1 MDGVI
6 LTPSDFVALLNQ
18 TLEIAYPL
26 VTIEGE
32 LSSFRVSKNRW
43 VYFDLQD
50 EASSVKFF
58 GTVFSLPG
66 PLEDGMVVQVVG
78 SPRMHPRFGFSVN
91 VQSVMPRGEG
101 SIKKAADLLRAKLEK
116 EGLFAPE
123 RKRPLP
129 IIPEIIGLITA
140 ANSAASKD
148 FTKIIDE
155 RWGGT
160 EVLLT
165 DVYVQGAQAPQQ
177 IVNAIEYLNRQ
188 PELADVLVLTRGGGS
203 AEDLAAFNDERVVR
217 AVAASRIPTL
227 VAIGHEVDISLAEL
241 AADVRASTPTNAA
254 QLAVPSRAEAAAELK
269 AARSVLHNALETDV
283 EAAYRGTG
291 EGREYLTSKV
301 FSLLDSLKSELS
313 AAGKLIHI
321 FDPRAALKRGYAI
334 VSRGGRHISSVKGLK
349 KGEHLGIQLADG
361 TIGATVTGRE

>member
-26 VTIEGE
+26 VIIEGE
-32 LSSFRVSKNRW
+32 LSNFRVSKNRW
-43 VYFDLQD
+43 LYFDLQD

-78 SPRMHPRFGFSVN
+78 APRLHPRFGFSVN

-116 EGLFAPE
+116 EGLFALE

-129 IIPEIIGLITA
+129 AIPQAIGLITA
-140 ANSAASKD
+140 ANSAAYKD
-148 FTKIIDE
+148 FTKIMDE
-155 RWGGT
+155 RWGGI
-160 EVLLT
+160 EVYLA

-188 PELADVLVLTRGGGS
+188 PGLADLLVLTRGGGS

-227 VAIGHEVDISLAEL
+227 VAIGHEVDLSLAEL

-254 QLAVPSRAEAAAELK
+254 QLAVPSRSEASTELK
-269 AARSVLHNALETDV
+269 AVSSVLHNALERGV
-283 EAAYRGTG
+283 ETESRKVG
-291 EGREYLTSKV
+291 EGREYLTSQV
-301 FSLLDSLKSELS
+301 FSLFDSLKTELS
-313 AAGKLIHI
+313 GTRKLIHI

-334 VSRGGRHISSVKGLK
+334 ISKGGRHISSARDLK
-349 KGEHLGIQLADG
+349 KGERLGIQLADG